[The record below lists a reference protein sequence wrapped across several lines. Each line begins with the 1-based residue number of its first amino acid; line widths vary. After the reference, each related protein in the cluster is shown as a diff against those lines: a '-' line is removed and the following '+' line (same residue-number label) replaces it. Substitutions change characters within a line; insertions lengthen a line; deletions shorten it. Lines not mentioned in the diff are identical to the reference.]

1 MLKHQ
6 FILGEDGQP
15 IFAVIPYAEYA
26 DVFGAARAEPT
37 GHVDHPIPLS
47 IPLPN
52 AGASAAIDLPRFVEY
67 WVRCGIQSL
76 PINKRAKP
84 FHEFEGRELFSLEAL
99 IRTCFISESYR
110 NTMQA
115 VNEVTDK
122 LVDTGLFREVRFNQ
136 ARLLPGQIFQREQAI
151 LEAQI
156 LPYSRSVNC
165 LEIVYD
171 KAKEYCKQHP
181 VAPDQK
187 IPSAWFNRG
196 HA

>member
-1 MLKHQ
+1 MSKHQ

-15 IFAVIPYAEYA
+15 IFAVVPYPEYA
-26 DVFGAARAEPT
+26 DLFGTARAEPT
-37 GHVDHPIPLS
+37 GHADHPIPLS

-84 FHEFEGRELFSLEAL
+84 FHQFEGRELFSLEAL

-115 VNEVTDK
+115 VNEVTDQ

-181 VAPDQK
+181 VDPGQK
-187 IPSAWFNRG
+187 IPSDWFNRG

>member
-15 IFAVIPYAEYA
+15 IFAVVPYAEYA
-26 DVFGAARAEPT
+26 DVFGTARAEQT
-37 GHVDHPIPLS
+37 GDADHQIPLS

-52 AGASAAIDLPRFVEY
+52 AGASASIDLPRFVEY

-115 VNEVTDK
+115 VNEVTDQ

-136 ARLLPGQIFQREQAI
+136 ARLMPDQIFQREQAI